1 VREAPLRPGDR
12 ITIGTTAIVFER
24 ST

>member
-12 ITIGTTAIVFER
+12 ITIGTTSIVFER
-24 ST
+24 AS